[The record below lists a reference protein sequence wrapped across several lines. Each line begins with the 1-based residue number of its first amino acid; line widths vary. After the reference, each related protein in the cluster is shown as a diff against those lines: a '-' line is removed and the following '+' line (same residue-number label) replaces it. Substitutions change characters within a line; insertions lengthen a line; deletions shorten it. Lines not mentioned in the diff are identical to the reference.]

1 MLVFFTIFSFILFA
15 RASSFLFGYELLNI
29 DESQMIANAIRLQ
42 LNGFNIFE
50 FDGTSS
56 GFLNSLILTWP
67 SLLGLDITYLST
79 RFTALI
85 LISLTLYFCFLYLRF
100 EVNKLIS
107 FLIISP
113 ALLLFSLT
121 NDPDYQH
128 YSSELLSTL
137 FIIITLYGFRSY
149 IETNKI
155 YSLLKPLINNYIY
168 QVSHH

>member
-67 SLLGLDITYLST
+67 SLLGLDITFLST
-79 RFTALI
+79 RLTALI
-85 LISLTLYFCFLYLRF
+85 LISLILFL
-100 EVNKLIS
+100 
-107 FLIISP
+107 FLV
-113 ALLLFSLT
+113 F
-121 NDPDYQH
+121 
-128 YSSELLSTL
+128 
-137 FIIITLYGFRSY
+137 
-149 IETNKI
+149 KI
-155 YSLLKPLINNYIY
+155 
-168 QVSHH
+168 

>member
-29 DESQMIANAIRLQ
+29 DESQMMANAIRLQ

-85 LISLTLYFCFLYLRF
+85 LISLTLYY
-100 EVNKLIS
+100 
-107 FLIISP
+107 II
-113 ALLLFSLT
+113 F
-121 NDPDYQH
+121 H
-128 YSSELLSTL
+128 
-137 FIIITLYGFRSY
+137 
-149 IETNKI
+149 
-155 YSLLKPLINNYIY
+155 
-168 QVSHH
+168 